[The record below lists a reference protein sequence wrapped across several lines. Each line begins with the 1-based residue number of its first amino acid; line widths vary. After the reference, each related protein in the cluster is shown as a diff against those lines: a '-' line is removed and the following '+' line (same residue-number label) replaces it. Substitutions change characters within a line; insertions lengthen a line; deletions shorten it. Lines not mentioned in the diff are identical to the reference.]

1 VFATRGLD
9 TWDSAVTLADGA
21 RVCLI
26 HDPDGHALLL
36 EQSR

>member
-1 VFATRGLD
+1 
-9 TWDSAVTLADGA
+9 LADGA